1 MIYKIVDGIEI
12 GYHMVDGRQVVPSE
26 EEIADMVQRAKDHA
40 AQMEADK
47 ATEYQRL
54 RAAEYPSIEEVVVA
68 LREYIGENRPEALQA
83 IEVKVQ
89 AVKAKY
95 PKSEVKV

>member
-12 GYHMVDGRQVVPSE
+12 GYHMVDGKQVAPSE
-26 EEIADMVQRAKDHA
+26 EEIADMAQRAKDHA
-40 AQMEADK
+40 AQVEADK

-54 RAAEYPSIEEVVVA
+54 RAAEYPPIEEVVVA
-68 LREYIGENRPEALQA
+68 LREYLGENRPEALQT

-95 PKSEVKV
+95 PKPDSN